1 MKRLRVDEFLSFAAG
16 EDTSLIL
23 MERRELAETGFHL
36 ILKG

>member
-1 MKRLRVDEFLSFAAG
+1 MKRLRTDEFLSSAAS

-36 ILKG
+36 ILKE

>member
-1 MKRLRVDEFLSFAAG
+1 MDEFLSSAAG

-23 MERRELAETGFHL
+23 MERRELSETGFHL